1 METLTDFYNSLP
13 IDMPETL
20 KVLITGAAEQLML
33 EAFYKGRIINLKS
46 KFISFEYETWEYYK
60 EEIKLTK

>member
-1 METLTDFYNSLP
+1 MEKLTDFYNSLP

-33 EAFYKGRIINLKS
+33 EAFYKGRIINLKY
-46 KFISFEYETWEYYK
+46 KFIYFE
-60 EEIKLTK
+60 